1 MSSTARTESAGEG
14 VPELTVVIPVY
25 NEAPRIGAVIHSW
38 ARQLDGLAI
47 DYVLQ
52 VYDDGSTD
60 GTADALARIEASV
73 PRLRITHHP
82 NRGHG
87 PTILRGYREAR
98 GRWVLQVDGDGEI
111 DARSI
116 TAAWPLRE
124 EHDMVIGFRRARRLP
139 PARRLLSWS
148 ARLVVRMAF
157 ATRLRDVNCPFRLM
171 RRDRLR
177 DMLNEIPDQTFAPNV
192 ALAGLAH
199 AAGLRVVEVAVETP
213 PSGRADR
220 RGHANW
226 HVYRGAARAMFDTV
240 RIAARRGRRQRR
252 SATRV

>member
-1 MSSTARTESAGEG
+1 
-14 VPELTVVIPVY
+14 
-25 NEAPRIGAVIHSW
+25 
-38 ARQLDGLAI
+38 
-47 DYVLQ
+47 
-52 VYDDGSTD
+52 
-60 GTADALARIEASV
+60 
-73 PRLRITHHP
+73 
-82 NRGHG
+82 
-87 PTILRGYREAR
+87 
-98 GRWVLQVDGDGEI
+98 
-111 DARSI
+111 
-116 TAAWPLRE
+116 
-124 EHDMVIGFRRARRLP
+124 MVIGFRRARRLP